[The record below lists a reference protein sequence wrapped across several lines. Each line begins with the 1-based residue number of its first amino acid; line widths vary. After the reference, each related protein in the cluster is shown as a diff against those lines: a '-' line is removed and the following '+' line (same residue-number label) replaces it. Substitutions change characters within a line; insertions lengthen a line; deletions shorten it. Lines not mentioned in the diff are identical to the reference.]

1 MGENRP
7 RVKEYSQCNWGRIQR
22 RFAFSEDSLANPI
35 LSIRPRQRSNTNM
48 PNPEQQRIMLFMH
61 GLHGGGSERQMSYL
75 ASELAKTHPT
85 TLVTLA
91 YPQSNDYPID
101 ARVQRIG
108 LGLTSQRGGWI
119 RGLFANRT
127 RIVAL
132 RRICQRIDPAVCISF
147 CDTNNVLAGMAWGKV
162 KPLIVC
168 ERSDP
173 RRQKLNRAWE
183 YLRDRSYP
191 RAAAIVSQTSGVTN
205 YFRSRFG
212 NRVSGVRMET
222 IPSAIVPPESIAPT
236 TVGIRDS
243 HWDEVAERRRAS
255 ERKRLLV
262 VGRLSPEKRIDRAI
276 QAWGRIAP
284 KHPEWVLR
292 IVGDGSLREE
302 LMELAKTLEVDR
314 QVEFALWSNDVW
326 SEYQAAHAYCLP
338 SDYEGFPQSLIEAM
352 HCRLPA
358 VAWDCGEAV
367 QELIGG
373 DGTCGVVVQEPDS
386 LANALEPI
394 LNDALLRERMGQ
406 VAGTIA
412 SRYHWSAIAPRWLEL
427 IRDVGGI
434 RSTV

>member
-1 MGENRP
+1 
-7 RVKEYSQCNWGRIQR
+7 
-22 RFAFSEDSLANPI
+22 
-35 LSIRPRQRSNTNM
+35 M
-48 PNPEQQRIMLFMH
+48 PTPEQQRIMLFMH

-91 YPQSNDYPID
+91 YPQSNDYPMD

-108 LGLTSQRGGWI
+108 LGLTSQQGGWI
-119 RGLFANRT
+119 RGLFANRR

-147 CDTNNVLAGMAWGKV
+147 CDTNNVLAGIALGKV

-173 RRQKLNRAWE
+173 RRQELNRAWE
-183 YLRDRSYP
+183 YLRDRAYP
-191 RAAAIVSQTSGVTN
+191 RAAGIVSQTNGVTN

-212 NRVSGVRMET
+212 NRISEVRMET
-222 IPSAIVPPESIAPT
+222 IPSAIVPPESIAPRQN
-236 TVGIRDS
+236 GLANSR
-243 HWDEVAERRRAS
+243 WDEVIEQRRTS
-255 ERKRLLV
+255 ERKRVLV

-276 QAWGRIAP
+276 GAWGTIAR
-284 KHPEWVLR
+284 KYPEWVLR
-292 IVGDGSLREE
+292 IVGDGALREE
-302 LMELAKTLEVDR
+302 LMKLARELGVDR

-326 SEYQAAHAYCLP
+326 SEYRAAHAYCLP

-367 QELIGG
+367 QELIGS
-373 DGTCGVVVQEPDS
+373 DGICGVVVHEPNS
-386 LANALEPI
+386 LA
-394 LNDALLRERMGQ
+394 DALDSILKDTALRERMGGA
-406 VAGTIA
+406 AGAVA

-427 IRDVGGI
+427 IRDIAGS
-434 RSTV
+434 RSTA

>member
-1 MGENRP
+1 M
-7 RVKEYSQCNWGRIQR
+7 
-22 RFAFSEDSLANPI
+22 PI
-35 LSIRPRQRSNTNM
+35 
-48 PNPEQQRIMLFMH
+48 PEQQRIMLFMH
-61 GLHGGGSERQMSYL
+61 GLHGGGSERQMGYL
-75 ASELAKTHPT
+75 ASELAKTYPT

-119 RGLFANRT
+119 RGLFANQR

-132 RRICQRIDPAVCISF
+132 RRICHRIDPAVCVSF

-162 KPLIVC
+162 KPLILC

-191 RAAAIVSQTSGVTN
+191 RAAGIVSQTSGVTN

-212 NRVSGVRMET
+212 DRVSGVRMET
-222 IPSAIVPPESIAPT
+222 IPSAIVPPESIDP
-236 TVGIRDS
+236 RKHSLMDS
-243 HWDEVAERRRAS
+243 IWDEVAERRRKS
-255 ERKRLLV
+255 ERKRLLAI
-262 VGRLSPEKRIDRAI
+262 GRLSPEKRIDRVI
-276 QAWGRIAP
+276 QAWGGIARR
-284 KHPEWVLR
+284 HPEWVLR
-292 IVGDGSLREE
+292 VVGDGLLRED
-302 LMELAKTLEVDR
+302 LMELAKKLEVDR

-352 HCRLPA
+352 HCRLP
-358 VAWDCGEAV
+358 VVVWDCGEAV
-367 QELIGG
+367 YELIGR
-373 DGTCGVVVQEPDS
+373 DGTCGVIVHEPDS
-386 LANALEPI
+386 LAGALESI
-394 LNDALLRERMGQ
+394 LNDAALRERMGQ
-406 VAGTIA
+406 AAGLVA

-427 IRDVGGI
+427 IRDVADI
-434 RSTV
+434 RSPG